1 MGGRG
6 WNSVRDYYAQHFIG
20 RTPEDTQLELVSRT
34 VGAERVVD
42 EMVISFTH
50 DVETP
55 WVLPG
60 IAPTGRRVKI
70 PLVAVIAFRDGKL
83 ASEHIYWDQASVL
96 VQIGKLDPALL
107 PVVGADAARK
117 VLNKTVPSNTLMAA
131 AWDRSAAKP
140 A

>member
-1 MGGRG
+1 
-6 WNSVRDYYAQHFIG
+6 VY
-20 RTPEDTQLELVSRT
+20 
-34 VGAERVVD
+34 

-96 VQIGKLDPALL
+96 AQIGLLRSAGL
-107 PVVGADAARK
+107 PVVGATQAKALLDPT
-117 VLNKTVPSNTLMAA
+117 VSLNMLLTSTGRRRA
-131 AWDRSAAKP
+131 
-140 A
+140 